1 MANTAFDHY
10 KGHLLAFGWRLRAFG
25 NEQILDDQDAKQTWQ
40 RRKKLIR
47 EGLERM
53 DQAFRQDRSYNHV
66 IAFLIP
72 KIKDKLALGREL

>member
-1 MANTAFDHY
+1 M
-10 KGHLLAFGWRLRAFG
+10 LA
-25 NEQILDDQDAKQTWQ
+25 DQDANQTWQ
-40 RRKKLIR
+40 RRKKMIR

-66 IAFLIP
+66 TAFLIP